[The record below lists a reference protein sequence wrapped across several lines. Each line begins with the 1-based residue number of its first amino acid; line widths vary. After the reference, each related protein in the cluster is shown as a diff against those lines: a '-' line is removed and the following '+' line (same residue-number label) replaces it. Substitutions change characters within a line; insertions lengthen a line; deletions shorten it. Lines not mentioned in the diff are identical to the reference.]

1 MDTPPASPPQAEKS
15 SRWIAAV
22 AVVIVFLLLGELWR
36 RIGQASQL
44 GQLERRLD
52 VQVTALSS
60 ESAALAT
67 EIAQA
72 RSDEAVARWARSEAK
87 MALPGEVLV
96 QPVTPASAAPP
107 AAAEDAL
114 PPAPPNWRIWW
125 EWLWGEG

>member
-1 MDTPPASPPQAEKS
+1 MDTPPAPPPQAEKS

-96 QPVTPASAAPP
+96 QPVTPASAAP
-107 AAAEDAL
+107 ATAAEDAL

>member
-44 GQLERRLD
+44 GQLERRLV

-72 RSDEAVARWARSEAK
+72 RSDEAVARWARSQDK
-87 MALPGEVLV
+87 LALPGEVLV
-96 QPVTPASAAPP
+96 QPVTPASQAAAPSS
-107 AAAEDAL
+107 EDVL

>member
-1 MDTPPASPPQAEKS
+1 MDTPPAPPPQAEKS

-60 ESAALAT
+60 ESAALST

-96 QPVTPASAAPP
+96 QPVMPASAAPVT
-107 AAAEDAL
+107 AGEDAL